1 LLVYSNSCSFGYTNG
16 PKAYPELIAKHLGAR
31 IINNGMH
38 GSCNRRIIRTS
49 LRDLLE
55 LRQTTDDHILALI
68 GLTMLSR
75 TEKWQPWLNQNHSD
89 GDFASI
95 RIDSSR
101 FNWTNGLNTEH
112 KDVWKYADKNLRN
125 YYKEWLLLYDPEE
138 RVVELLADIVMFVKW
153 AHANN
158 IDCLVFNNMECLPIM
173 DHAPFLNTFTSTLEN
188 CNNVIDLSK
197 FSFKNYALS
206 LGHIPYDFETY
217 GNDGHPN
224 QQAHVDFAEHLI
236 VKYINV

>member
-1 LLVYSNSCSFGYTNG
+1 MLVYSNSCSFGFTNG
-16 PKAYPELIAKHLGAR
+16 PKAYPELIAEHLGAR
-31 IINNGMH
+31 IINNGM
-38 GSCNRRIIRTS
+38 SACCNRRIIRTS

-55 LRQTTDDHILALI
+55 LRQTTGDHILALI

-75 TEKWQPWLNQNHSD
+75 TEKWQPWLDQNHND

-138 RVVELLADIVMFVKW
+138 RVVELLADIVMFVDW
-153 AHANN
+153 ARANN
-158 IDCLVFNNMECLPIM
+158 INCLVFNNMECLPEWGQT
-173 DHAPFLNTFTSTLEN
+173 PFLDTFKSKLEQSD
-188 CNNVIDLSK
+188 NVIDLWK
-197 FSFKNYALS
+197 FSFRDYAWS
-206 LGHIPYDFETY
+206 LGHVPYDVEKY
-217 GNDGHPN
+217 GEHGHPN
-224 QQAHVDFAEHLI
+224 QQAHIDFAEHLI
-236 VKYINV
+236 VQYINV